1 MIILL
6 IHPNTTPLRDNH
18 TFMIYCKGF
27 CACPQTVASMGALSN
42 LRVIDLTQVLAG
54 PYCTMLLA
62 DMGADVVKI
71 ERPGGDL
78 IRSNPPFV
86 ESDEEAYGGYFQSVN
101 RGKRSLELDFN
112 DPDDREDFL
121 SLVEEAD
128 VVVENYRSGT
138 MEKYDLGYE
147 TLKERNPELIYS
159 SIRGFGDPRTG
170 ETHRQG
176 QPSFD
181 LIAQALG
188 GVMEITG
195 QEDGPPTKVGPGIGD
210 LFTATLNCIGILA
223 AVNHRHQTGEGQ
235 YVDTAMYD
243 AMLSMTER
251 AVYQHSY
258 TGEAPSRR
266 GNSHPTLFPYDAF
279 ETRDG
284 HAVIAA
290 FGTNH
295 WNEVCEAM
303 GRPDLATEYPAAAD
317 RLEHR
322 EELREEIA
330 AWAADLET
338 ADLVETLEG
347 RVPVAPVQSTDE
359 IFEDPHV
366 RDREMLVPVEQPGT
380 DETVEIAGSP
390 IKMTE
395 TPPEPGGRAPL
406 LDEHRGELLE
416 DDEPERTDAET
427 AADD

>member
-1 MIILL
+1 
-6 IHPNTTPLRDNH
+6 
-18 TFMIYCKGF
+18 
-27 CACPQTVASMGALSN
+27 MGALSN
-42 LRVIDLTQVLAG
+42 LRVLDLTQVLAG

-86 ESDEEAYGGYFQSVN
+86 DDPDEEAYGGYFQSVN
-101 RGKRSLELDFN
+101 RGKRSIELDFG
-112 DPDDREDFL
+112 DESDREDFL

-147 TLKERNPELIYS
+147 TLKEYNPQLIYS

-223 AVNHRHQTGEGQ
+223 AVNHRAQTGDGQ
-235 YVDTAMYD
+235 YVDTGMYD
-243 AMLSMTER
+243 SMISMTER
-251 AVYQHSY
+251 AIYQQSY
-258 TGEAPSRR
+258 TGEPPTRR

-279 ETRDG
+279 ETADG

-290 FGTNH
+290 FGNNH
-295 WNEVCEAM
+295 WQEVCEAM
-303 GRPDLATEYPAAAD
+303 DRPELAAEYSDPASRLKNRD
-317 RLEHR
+317 R
-322 EELREEIA
+322 LREEIA
-330 AWAADLET
+330 AWAAELEND
-338 ADLVETLEG
+338 DLVDTLEG
-347 RVPVAPVQSTDE
+347 RVPVAPVQNTED

-366 RDREMLVPVEQPGT
+366 HDRDMLVPVEQPGA
-380 DETVEIAGSP
+380 DAEVEIAGTP

-395 TPPEPGGRAPL
+395 TNPEPRGRAPL
-406 LDEHRGELLE
+406 LDEHREEILGEAA
-416 DDEPERTDAET
+416 DAET
-427 AADD
+427 TADD

>member
-1 MIILL
+1 
-6 IHPNTTPLRDNH
+6 
-18 TFMIYCKGF
+18 
-27 CACPQTVASMGALSN
+27 MGALSN
-42 LRVIDLTQVLAG
+42 LRVLDLTQVLAG

-86 ESDEEAYGGYFQSVN
+86 DDAETEAYGGYFQSVN
-101 RGKRSLELDFN
+101 RGKRSIELDFG
-112 DPDDREDFL
+112 DDEDRADFL

-138 MEKYDLGYE
+138 MAKYDLEYE
-147 TLKERNPELIYS
+147 TLREHNPLLIYS

-195 QEDGPPTKVGPGIGD
+195 PADGPPTKVGPGVGD

-223 AVNHRHQTGEGQ
+223 AVNHREQTGEGQ
-235 YVDTAMYD
+235 YVDTGMYD
-243 AMLSMTER
+243 AMLSLTER
-251 AVYQHSY
+251 AIYQQSY
-258 TGEAPSRR
+258 TGEAPTRR

-279 ETRDG
+279 ETADG
-284 HAVIAA
+284 YAVIAA

-295 WNEVCEAM
+295 WREVCAAM
-303 GRPDLATEYPAAAD
+303 DREDLAEEYPDRAS

-322 EELREEIA
+322 EYLREQIA
-330 AWAADLET
+330 DWTLERT
-338 ADLVETLEG
+338 TDDLVDALEG
-347 RVPVAPVQSTDE
+347 RVPVAPVQNTED
-359 IFEDPHV
+359 IFADPHV
-366 RDREMLVPVEQPGT
+366 HARDMLVPVEQPGT
-380 DETVEIAGSP
+380 DTAVEIAGSP

-406 LDEHRGELLE
+406 LDEHREEVLGEE
-416 DDEPERTDAET
+416 AET
-427 AADD
+427 PADD

>member
-1 MIILL
+1 
-6 IHPNTTPLRDNH
+6 
-18 TFMIYCKGF
+18 
-27 CACPQTVASMGALSN
+27 MGALSN

-86 ESDEEAYGGYFQSVN
+86 EDPEEEAYGGYFQSVN
-101 RGKRSLELDFN
+101 RGKKSVELDFN
-112 DPDDREDFL
+112 DEEDREDFL

-128 VVVENYRSGT
+128 VLVENYRSGT

-147 TLKERNPELIYS
+147 TLKEHNPRLIYS

-223 AVNHRHQTGEGQ
+223 AVNYREQTGKGQ
-235 YVDTAMYD
+235 YVDTGMYD
-243 AMLSMTER
+243 AMISMTER
-251 AVYQHSY
+251 AIYQQSY
-258 TGEAPSRR
+258 TGEAPTRQ

-279 ETRDG
+279 ETADG
-284 HAVIAA
+284 YAVIAA

-295 WNEVCEAM
+295 WKEVCAAM
-303 GRPDLATEYPAAAD
+303 GREDLPEEYPTAAD

-322 EELREEIA
+322 DDLREVIADWAIERTSEELCDE
-330 AWAADLET
+330 
-338 ADLVETLEG
+338 LEG
-347 RVPVAPVQSTDE
+347 RVPVAPVQNTED
-359 IFEDPHV
+359 IFDDPHV
-366 RDREMLVPVEQPGT
+366 HAREMLYEVEQPGA
-380 DETVEIAGSP
+380 DAEVEIAGSP
-390 IKMTE
+390 IKMSE
-395 TPPEPGGRAPL
+395 TNPEPRGRAPL
-406 LDEHRGELLE
+406 LDEHRDEILGETA
-416 DDEPERTDAET
+416 DADAE

>member
-1 MIILL
+1 
-6 IHPNTTPLRDNH
+6 
-18 TFMIYCKGF
+18 
-27 CACPQTVASMGALSN
+27 MGALSN
-42 LRVIDLTQVLAG
+42 LRVLDLTQVLAG

-78 IRSNPPFV
+78 IRSNPPYV
-86 ESDEEAYGGYFQSVN
+86 SDPDEEAYGGYFQSVN
-101 RGKRSLELDFN
+101 RGKKSLELDFG
-112 DPDDREDFL
+112 DEEDRADFL

-128 VVVENYRSGT
+128 VVVENYRAGT

-147 TLKERNPELIYS
+147 TLREHNPGLIYS

-170 ETHRQG
+170 ETDRQG

-223 AVNHRHQTGEGQ
+223 AVNHREQTGEGQ
-235 YVDTAMYD
+235 YVDTGMYD
-243 AMLSMTER
+243 SMLSLTER
-251 AVYQHSY
+251 AIYQQSY
-258 TGEAPSRR
+258 TGEAPTRQ

-279 ETRDG
+279 ETNDG
-284 HAVIAA
+284 YAVIAA

-295 WNEVCEAM
+295 WQALCDAM
-303 GRPDLATEYPAAAD
+303 DREDLADAHPTAAD

-322 EELREEIA
+322 EHLREQIA
-330 AWAADLET
+330 DWASGLET
-338 ADLVETLEG
+338 DELVGRLEG
-347 RVPVAPVQSTDE
+347 RVPAAPVQSTEE
-359 IFEDPHV
+359 IFDDPHV
-366 RDREMLVPVEQPGT
+366 HDRDMLVPVEQPGAG
-380 DETVEIAGSP
+380 ETVEIAGNP
-390 IKMTE
+390 IKMTA
-395 TPPEPGGRAPL
+395 TPPEPRGRAPL
-406 LDEHRGELLE
+406 LDEHREDVLGEE
-416 DDEPERTDAET
+416 SEV

>member
-1 MIILL
+1 
-6 IHPNTTPLRDNH
+6 
-18 TFMIYCKGF
+18 
-27 CACPQTVASMGALSN
+27 MGALSN
-42 LRVIDLTQVLAG
+42 LRVLDLTQVLAG

-86 ESDEEAYGGYFQSVN
+86 DDAEEEAYGGYFQSVN
-101 RGKRSLELDFN
+101 RGKKSIELDFG
-112 DPDDREDFL
+112 DEEDRADFL

-128 VVVENYRSGT
+128 IVVENYRAGT

-147 TLKERNPELIYS
+147 TLTEYNPDLIYS

-170 ETHRQG
+170 ETDRQG

-195 QEDGPPTKVGPGIGD
+195 QEDGPPTKTGPGVGD

-223 AVNHRHQTGEGQ
+223 AVNHRAQTGEGQ
-235 YVDTAMYD
+235 YVDTGMYD
-243 AMLSMTER
+243 SMLSFTER
-251 AVYQHSY
+251 AIYQQSY
-258 TGEAPSRR
+258 TGEAPTRQ

-279 ETRDG
+279 ETADG
-284 HAVIAA
+284 YTVIAA

-295 WNEVCEAM
+295 WKEVCAAM
-303 GRPDLATEYPAAAD
+303 GREELAEEYPTASD

-322 EELREEIA
+322 EALREEMA
-330 AWAADLET
+330 AWT
-338 ADLVETLEG
+338 AELTNDELIDTLEG
-347 RVPVAPVQSTDE
+347 RVPVAPVQTTEE

-366 RDREMLVPVEQPGT
+366 HARDMLVSVEQPGA
-380 DETVEIAGSP
+380 DHEVEIAGNP
-390 IKMTE
+390 IKMTK
-395 TPPEPGGRAPL
+395 TSPEPRGRAPL
-406 LDEHRGELLE
+406 LDEHREEVLGE
-416 DDEPERTDAET
+416 ET
-427 AADD
+427 ETTADD

>member
-1 MIILL
+1 
-6 IHPNTTPLRDNH
+6 
-18 TFMIYCKGF
+18 
-27 CACPQTVASMGALSN
+27 MGALSN
-42 LRVIDLTQVLAG
+42 LRVLDLTQVLAG

-86 ESDEEAYGGYFQSVN
+86 DDAETEAYGGYFQSVN
-101 RGKRSLELDFN
+101 RGKRSIELDFG
-112 DPDDREDFL
+112 DDEDRADFL

-138 MEKYDLGYE
+138 MAKYDLEYE
-147 TLKERNPELIYS
+147 TLREHNPQLIYS

-195 QEDGPPTKVGPGIGD
+195 SADGPPTKVGPGVGD

-223 AVNHRHQTGEGQ
+223 AVNHREQTGEGQ
-235 YVDTAMYD
+235 YVDTGMYD
-243 AMLSMTER
+243 AMVSLTER
-251 AVYQHSY
+251 AIYQQSY
-258 TGEAPSRR
+258 TGEAPTRR

-279 ETRDG
+279 ETADG
-284 HAVIAA
+284 YAVIAA

-295 WNEVCEAM
+295 WREVCAAM
-303 GRPDLATEYPAAAD
+303 GREDLAEEYPDRAS

-322 EELREEIA
+322 DYLREQIA
-330 AWAADLET
+330 DWTLERT
-338 ADLVETLEG
+338 TDDLVDALEG
-347 RVPVAPVQSTDE
+347 RVPVAPVQNTED
-359 IFEDPHV
+359 IFADPHV
-366 RDREMLVPVEQPGT
+366 HARDMLVPVEQPGT
-380 DETVEIAGSP
+380 DAEVEIAGSP

-395 TPPEPGGRAPL
+395 TPPEPRGRAPL
-406 LDEHRGELLE
+406 LDEHREEVLGEE
-416 DDEPERTDAET
+416 AET
-427 AADD
+427 PADD